1 MFPDKKGN
9 QLSFSYLFLAKKDE
23 DGHVKTEPK
32 NITTKKIKR
41 GKDDSVY
48 FAKPSYICTGDLYK
62 SKS

>member
-1 MFPDKKGN
+1 
-9 QLSFSYLFLAKKDE
+9 LFLANKDE